1 MNKNAS
7 NGKKLG
13 LRVETLRNLSVT
25 EMNQI
30 KGGFNWAGCWTVT
43 VPSSAITMTYPLATT
58 YCD

>member
-7 NGKKLG
+7 NKKLG
-13 LRVETLRNLSVT
+13 LRVETLRNLSAT

-30 KGGFNWAGCWTVT
+30 QGGFNWAECWTVT

-58 YCD
+58 YCN